1 MVNITIKRNSPTFRI
16 INSPRTVKIIT
27 TGRRGIQGE
36 AGEGV
41 IAGGTTGQTLQ
52 KASNADFDMQ
62 WSNAGAGDMI
72 ASIYDP
78 HGVND
83 DAFDL
88 DNMLDGIINKSFTA
102 TEKTKLLGIAAGAE
116 VNVNADWNSISGDS
130 QILNKPTLGTAAA
143 HDTGFFATAAQG
155 VKADGAFPLSALFN
169 NEDIATIE
177 AGFPAGISRAGLA
190 ADTAFTS
197 AFDSSGAASSALST
211 ANAYTDSGL
220 TTKQDQDVFLDDIA
234 ALTDPNA
241 DRVLFWDDSAGTFAW
256 LQMGTNLSITG
267 TTLNAA
273 GSSGGTWG
281 SITGTLSD
289 QTDLQSALDAK
300 QPLDSD
306 LSTIAGLTAT
316 TNNFIVSVSSAWAS
330 RTPAQVRSTLALV
343 IGTNVQAWDA
353 ELDALAGLTSA
364 ADKLPYFTGSGT
376 AGLADFTTTARSL
389 LDDSSTSAM
398 RTTLGVAI
406 GSNVQAWDADLDTL
420 ASLTA
425 TTDNFIVS
433 VSSSW
438 ASRTPS
444 QVKTTLG
451 LVIGTD
457 VQAFD
462 AELAAIAGL
471 TSAANKLP
479 YFTGSGSASLADF
492 TAAGRA
498 LVDDTN
504 AAAQLITLGL
514 TATATELNY
523 TAGVSGAIQTQLD
536 AKALQST
543 TISAGTGLAG
553 GGSLASNR
561 SIALSAGSI
570 ASLLLADSS
579 VQPGDNVSDL
589 VDNYTINIK
598 DYGALGDG
606 STNNTTAI
614 GSAITALASAI
625 TSLGAATL
633 YLPQGTFMT
642 DGHVISSLSNFTIK
656 GPGILKLNRARSG
669 RALANTYNVLTLI
682 SCTNFKIEGLE
693 IHGNRHTDV
702 TWPTTDRAPVT
713 QYLQSNAASSQ
724 AVVAVAD
731 GTKFL
736 VGERVWVMGGLTA
749 NGGAEHDLKDNGTGA
764 GILIDSI
771 AGNNLTLHS
780 NLSNSYTATGVAGGA
795 YITTY
800 QTANGNTVGA
810 FTLGNEDQQNGIHL
824 ITCSKFN
831 ITKCY
836 VHDVW
841 ESGIKMGF
849 GFSGSDADNLASGCT
864 YGILTE
870 NRIERGYDQGIS
882 LWSSQFILAEGNYS
896 ADAGWGGVVLTGSD
910 DCIISGNIL
919 RDNYYRVPGDNSSG
933 YGIAIEGGARNLVA
947 ENQINANYNAGVLL
961 SPSPL
966 TFGVSGTTL
975 NGNLSWGSSSM
986 VVASATGFI
995 AGATYMIKDGS
1006 KSESF
1011 TIAAGGISGTTLTL
1025 TRKTRFYHPSGRT
1038 VGKRAA
1044 EDNTIENN
1052 LISGSV
1058 NSYGIWS
1065 SPGVR
1070 SNLRNN
1076 TILRNYSKGLL
1087 IETSDSFTSGG
1098 TVVDGNF
1105 FSGNGNGTGAQ
1116 ALLVDT
1122 QSDIQIINNR
1132 VAGNFGDKGLQFKGI
1147 TNSRVSNNSVTDVQ
1161 SEGIYFENGGSQ
1173 ICDKVIVANNDVKQC
1188 DGAGIKTDRANHFI
1202 ISNNNCWGNA
1212 GDGGISLGGLTYSTV
1227 IGNTTIANNTNGI
1240 LLQSSNSVES
1250 TNNLIEA
1257 NISHDDGT
1265 GVKGSDNSSLTQSV
1279 AIKEQNS
1286 SNNNTFANNKVD
1298 VNITIVGANSLIT
1311 RNNAG
1316 VFTVTGN
1323 IAASNL
1329 SGTNTGDQDLS
1340 GYELLSN
1347 KATSTSLGTS
1357 NTLYPTQN
1365 AVKSYVDAVAQGLSV
1380 KGSVKLATATALPT
1394 NTYLAGVITVTAT
1407 GTLTIDGTLVALND
1421 RILVKDEASQLK
1433 NGVYTCTTA
1442 GAVGVAAILT
1452 RSSDMDSSAEFP
1464 GAFVF
1469 VESGTVNAAAGFV
1482 CTNSS
1487 NPTVGTTAITF
1498 TQFSGA
1504 GEITAGTGISKTANT
1519 LSIDTAVTVD
1529 KTTAQ
1534 TLTNKIIQLTPLP
1547 GVDLTVSGIT
1557 AQFTTNEAQAFGDLI
1572 YIDSSGK
1579 SHLAKADAIA
1589 TSKVIGMATG
1599 TFSSAGTG
1607 TYLLNGFAR
1616 NDAWNWTVGGFV
1628 YLTTTGTTGNTLTQ
1642 TAPTGTDS
1650 ATVIVGIAIAADE
1663 IFVNPQ
1669 LVIVEHT

>member
-102 TEKTKLLGIAAGAE
+102 TEKTKLSGIDAGAE

-343 IGTNVQAWDA
+343 IGTNVEAWDA

-376 AGLADFTTTARSL
+376 AGLADFTSTARSL

-498 LVDDTN
+498 LVDDAN

-536 AKALQST
+536 A
-543 TISAGTGLAG
+543 
-553 GGSLASNR
+553 
-561 SIALSAGSI
+561 
-570 ASLLLADSS
+570 
-579 VQPGDNVSDL
+579 
-589 VDNYTINIK
+589 
-598 DYGALGDG
+598 
-606 STNNTTAI
+606 
-614 GSAITALASAI
+614 
-625 TSLGAATL
+625 
-633 YLPQGTFMT
+633 
-642 DGHVISSLSNFTIK
+642 
-656 GPGILKLNRARSG
+656 
-669 RALANTYNVLTLI
+669 
-682 SCTNFKIEGLE
+682 
-693 IHGNRHTDV
+693 
-702 TWPTTDRAPVT
+702 
-713 QYLQSNAASSQ
+713 
-724 AVVAVAD
+724 
-731 GTKFL
+731 
-736 VGERVWVMGGLTA
+736 
-749 NGGAEHDLKDNGTGA
+749 
-764 GILIDSI
+764 
-771 AGNNLTLHS
+771 
-780 NLSNSYTATGVAGGA
+780 
-795 YITTY
+795 
-800 QTANGNTVGA
+800 
-810 FTLGNEDQQNGIHL
+810 
-824 ITCSKFN
+824 
-831 ITKCY
+831 
-836 VHDVW
+836 
-841 ESGIKMGF
+841 
-849 GFSGSDADNLASGCT
+849 
-864 YGILTE
+864 
-870 NRIERGYDQGIS
+870 
-882 LWSSQFILAEGNYS
+882 
-896 ADAGWGGVVLTGSD
+896 
-910 DCIISGNIL
+910 
-919 RDNYYRVPGDNSSG
+919 
-933 YGIAIEGGARNLVA
+933 
-947 ENQINANYNAGVLL
+947 
-961 SPSPL
+961 
-966 TFGVSGTTL
+966 
-975 NGNLSWGSSSM
+975 M
-986 VVASATGFI
+986 VE
-995 AGATYMIKDGS
+995 K
-1006 KSESF
+1006 
-1011 TIAAGGISGTTLTL
+1011 
-1025 TRKTRFYHPSGRT
+1025 
-1038 VGKRAA
+1038 
-1044 EDNTIENN
+1044 
-1052 LISGSV
+1052 
-1058 NSYGIWS
+1058 
-1065 SPGVR
+1065 
-1070 SNLRNN
+1070 
-1076 TILRNYSKGLL
+1076 
-1087 IETSDSFTSGG
+1087 
-1098 TVVDGNF
+1098 
-1105 FSGNGNGTGAQ
+1105 
-1116 ALLVDT
+1116 
-1122 QSDIQIINNR
+1122 
-1132 VAGNFGDKGLQFKGI
+1132 
-1147 TNSRVSNNSVTDVQ
+1147 
-1161 SEGIYFENGGSQ
+1161 
-1173 ICDKVIVANNDVKQC
+1173 
-1188 DGAGIKTDRANHFI
+1188 
-1202 ISNNNCWGNA
+1202 A
-1212 GDGGISLGGLTYSTV
+1212 GDTMSGPLV
-1227 IGNTTIANNTNGI
+1227 
-1240 LLQSSNSVES
+1240 
-1250 TNNLIEA
+1250 
-1257 NISHDDGT
+1257 
-1265 GVKGSDNSSLTQSV
+1265 
-1279 AIKEQNS
+1279 
-1286 SNNNTFANNKVD
+1286 
-1298 VNITIVGANSLIT
+1298 VGANIRTSIDDSYIGADDSNPPRLGFVKKSGGGPFIGVASGESLFIKRADANNVDPTNTYIT
-1311 RNNAG
+1311 LL
-1316 VFTVTGN
+1316 N
-1323 IAASNL
+1323 INTSGDAIFNGDLSANNL
-1329 SGTNTGDQDLS
+1329 SGINTGDQDLS

-1394 NTYLAGVITVTAT
+1394 NTYLTGVITVTAT

-1452 RSSDMDSSAEFP
+1452 RSSDMDASAEFP